1 MFVFGEKTNLLYDKT
16 SRESIL
22 EFARLLLGKSLWN
35 LYADAKL
42 TQTGKG
48 GLGNAV
54 EKYHFGYDPNSKSEP
69 DFKEAGVELKC
80 TPLKTAS
87 DGSMISKER
96 LVLNM
101 IDYVEEASK
110 TFYSSSFWK
119 KNEFLL
125 LMFYLYEEGKLP
137 FDLIFKIIRFWKF
150 PETDLKIIM
159 DDWTIIHNKILAGKA
174 HEISEGDT
182 LYLAACTKGSKAGA
196 EMRVQPNSKELAPQR
211 AYSIKSK
218 YVNTIILDS
227 LNHPETYQGLFLSEK
242 QKKKILKAQEDAESV
257 VRDISEYRE
266 SETLEE
272 LIERKFSK
280 YYGKTIAEI
289 EKILDVEFGQS
300 KSMAYNVCR
309 AILGIK
315 AKKIA
320 EFEKAE
326 IAIKTI
332 RLETNGNLKEAMSF
346 PNVNYREI
354 VNEDFWENSAL
365 YGMFTQRF
373 LFIIFRKSAVKDDK
387 QVRLEKVMF
396 WTMPFKDLEQGK
408 VLWNDTREK
417 VVASNYEHFLK
428 SSENPVCHI
437 RPKAQNAADTT
448 EGAQGFQV
456 KKMCYWLN
464 REYIFNQI
472 TKKGDQ
478 KWNS

>member
-1 MFVFGEKTNLLYDKT
+1 MFFFFDKSNLLYDKT

-22 EFARLLLGKSLWN
+22 EYARQLLGKSLWD

-42 TQTGKG
+42 PQTGKG

-125 LMFYLYEEGKLP
+125 LMFYLHEEGKLP

-159 DDWTIIHNKILAGKA
+159 DDWMIIHNKILAGKA

-257 VRDISEYRE
+257 VRSVADYNKD
-266 SETLEE
+266 ETFEQ
-272 LIERKFSK
+272 LIERKFSA
-280 YYGKTIAEI
+280 YYGKTITEI
-289 EKILDVEFGQS
+289 ERILNVSIKPS
-300 KSMAYNVCR
+300 KKMAYDVCL
-309 AILGIK
+309 AILGVK
-315 AKKIA
+315 SKKIA

-332 RLETNGNLKEAMSF
+332 RLEANGNLKEAMSF
-346 PNVNYREI
+346 PNVNYKEI
-354 VNEDFWENSAL
+354 VSENDWDESAL
-365 YGMFTQRF
+365 YRMFTQRF
-373 LFIIFRKSAVKDDK
+373 LFIIFRKPAVKNDK
-387 QVRLEKVMF
+387 LVRLEKVMF
-396 WTMPFKDLEQGK
+396 WTMPVKDLEQGM

-417 VVASNYEHFLK
+417 VANGNYEHFIK
-428 SSENPVCHI
+428 ASENPVCHI

-464 REYIFNQI
+464 REYVLKQINQ
-472 TKKGDQ
+472 
-478 KWNS
+478 